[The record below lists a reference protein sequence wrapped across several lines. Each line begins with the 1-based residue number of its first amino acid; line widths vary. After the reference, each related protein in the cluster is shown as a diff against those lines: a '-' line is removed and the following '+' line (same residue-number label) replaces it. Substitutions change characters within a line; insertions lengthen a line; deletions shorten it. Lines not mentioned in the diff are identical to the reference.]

1 MAGLQQT
8 PEEYYN
14 DENLHGNYQYE
25 TLSDIINTFLVRYV
39 GDNEELNNVARHRVI
54 FEAKRGLK
62 ELTYD
67 ALKEI
72 KIIELELDPDNLE
85 ITLPH
90 DYVNYVRVSWVDN
103 IGRFHPILESK
114 DTGIVNAYLQDNEYN
129 ILFDDEGYPLEGT
142 STTEL
147 NSENIDQQY
156 VTQYNLFGEPSE
168 FDGFGERQSAD
179 YGQDTSRA
187 NINGTFSISKRGG
200 KMRFSSDIPSRTI
213 VLEYVSDGL
222 EYADPSD
229 IKVHKF
235 AERAL
240 YAFIKY
246 EILNN
251 RLDTTEYRIRRAKKD
266 WLKERQNARIRLS
279 NFKPHQLIQRLKG
292 RNKWLK

>member
-1 MAGLQQT
+1 MAGLNQT

-14 DENLHGNYQYE
+14 DEDLFGNYQYV
-25 TLSDIINTFLVRYV
+25 TLKDIINSFLVRYV
-39 GDNEELNNVARHRVI
+39 GDNEEINNVARHRVI

-72 KIIELELDPDNLE
+72 KSVELELSDSLE

-90 DYVNYVRVSWVDN
+90 DYVNYVRVSWVDEVGN
-103 IGRFHPILESK
+103 LRPMLEST
-114 DTGIVNAYLQDNEYN
+114 DTGIVQAYLQDNQYN
-129 ILFDDEGYPLEGT
+129 ILFDDEGFPLEGT
-142 STTEL
+142 STTTQNQQNL
-147 NSENIDQQY
+147 NNNFAGSYSIVPLHNSFDNYEYYDE
-156 VTQYNLFGEPSE
+156 TPYNL
-168 FDGFGERQSAD
+168 
-179 YGQDTSRA
+179 DTSRA
-187 NINGTFSISKRGG
+187 NVNGTFSISKRGG
-200 KMRFSSDIPSRTI
+200 KLRFSSDIPKRTI

-222 EYADPSD
+222 EYADPKD

-240 YAFIKY
+240 YAFMKY

-266 WLKERQNARIRLS
+266 YLKERQNAKIRLS
-279 NFKPHQLIQRLKG
+279 NFKPHQFIQRLKG